1 MSENKTKPTGDDVET
16 LIAAIADPQRR
27 ADAEE
32 VCTMLARAS
41 GEIPQVWRGNMVG
54 FGTYRY
60 RYDSGREGEWFITG
74 FASRAASLT
83 LYIMSGFPQYQGLM
97 DRLGKHKTG
106 KSCLYIKRLADVDGA
121 VLEELVTRS
130 VAHMRATHETL
141 GAGET

>member
-16 LIAAIADPQRR
+16 LIGAIADPQRR

-60 RYDSGREGEWFITG
+60 RYDSGREGELFITG
-74 FASRAASLT
+74 FASRAAALT
-83 LYIMSGFPQYQGLM
+83 LYIMSGFPQYQELM

>member
-16 LIAAIADPQRR
+16 LIGAIADPQRR